1 MIATFMI
8 EWLKIDGLYKI
19 PQGVHLGIGLHTIL
33 HYLGTVRHHRWL
45 TVSPDGQISWVW
57 LRRTGPAGGVI
68 GDLADVHLVKPEGLA
83 LNRRVRFDCGSR
95 SVELN
100 APRVEADRLVA
111 FLDRP

>member
-19 PQGVHLGIGLHTIL
+19 PKGMHVGIGLHTIF
-33 HYLGTVRHHRWL
+33 HYMGTVRHHRWL
-45 TVSPDGQISWVW
+45 YVSPDGQISWFW
-57 LRRTGPAGGVI
+57 LRRSGPAGGII
-68 GDLADVHLVKPEGLA
+68 GDMSEIHLVKPKGLA
-83 LNRRVRFDCGSR
+83 LNRQVRFDCGSR
-95 SVELN
+95 TVELY